1 MVEGLYCYLGSECNA
16 YGTMKE
22 GRLTGFNV
30 IESVR
35 STVYGRFVDNLLHGM
50 VVFRYPELVEVV

>member
-1 MVEGLYCYLGSECNA
+1 
-16 YGTMKE
+16 MKE